1 MYRPW
6 TCRKCGAQMS
16 GPNDHDTT
24 AGCSVAWPNTITTG
38 DTAGFVHSEPTTW
51 GSEQGRRLARYDEAI
66 RLLEDWRKFGDLE
79 TNEMPYGDTAAFL
92 AAEGKVAG

>member
-1 MYRPW
+1 MRE
-6 TCRKCGAQMS
+6 
-16 GPNDHDTT
+16 DTEY
-24 AGCSVAWPNTITTG
+24 VAWASHMSRMRLRSTE
-38 DTAGFVHSEPTTW
+38 DA
-51 GSEQGRRLARYDEAI
+51 RRLARYDEAI

>member
-51 GSEQGRRLARYDEAI
+51 GGEPGRRLARYDEAI
-66 RLLEDWRKFGDLE
+66 RLLRECEVVE
-79 TNEMPYGDTAAFL
+79 TYDHADRLTREVRAFL
-92 AAEGKVAG
+92 AAEGRK